1 MTKVEKLKEEVS
13 KLYAQIREIQEAC
26 PHTNSTKT
34 ARSDTGN
41 WCKADDRYWYDCFC
55 PDCQRVWDEDQ

>member
-1 MTKVEKLKEEVS
+1 MNKVEKLKAKIS
-13 KLYAQIREIQEAC
+13 KLYEQIKEIQKVC
-26 PHTNSTKT
+26 PHTNVTKT
-34 ARSDTGN
+34 ARSNTGN